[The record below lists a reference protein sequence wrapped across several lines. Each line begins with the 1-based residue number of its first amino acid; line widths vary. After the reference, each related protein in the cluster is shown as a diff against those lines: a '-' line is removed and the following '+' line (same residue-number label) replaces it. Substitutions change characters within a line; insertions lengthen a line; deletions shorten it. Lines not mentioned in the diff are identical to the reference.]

1 MILLFLSLL
10 RRELEGGLT
19 SETSGNL
26 KLSGNP
32 ELCLLFVNLFQ
43 NKTVYNKIMTG
54 SFLSKPVTY
63 ANRKFYQRNNKQGR
77 STHPKIGLTIN
88 GGHCDAGLQKTFQFF
103 TARF

>member
-1 MILLFLSLL
+1 MIQLFLSLL

-19 SETSGNL
+19 SEASGNL

-43 NKTVYNKIMTG
+43 NKTVYIKITTG

-63 ANRKFYQRNNKQGR
+63 SHR
-77 STHPKIGLTIN
+77 
-88 GGHCDAGLQKTFQFF
+88 
-103 TARF
+103 